1 MRKPDDQP
9 DRTGTVIFLNAKTT
23 TMKKFNFNLLFFAL
37 SFYCMGAGFMDSFVI
52 YNGWNFVGPEEFPA
66 MHQATGQ
73 RIVITFVMPTV
84 VLLVLNILQYWLR
97 PATVPRSWVTM
108 ALISQMI
115 GWLSSVFIQIPI
127 QMQLSQGKDEALL
140 EKLIMTD
147 WLRVFSWLIYIVIVV
162 AMLYRLR
169 STYLPMNRK
178 KLSV

>member
-1 MRKPDDQP
+1 
-9 DRTGTVIFLNAKTT
+9 
-23 TMKKFNFNLLFFAL
+23 MKKFHFNLLFFAL

-73 RIVITFVMPTV
+73 RIVTTFVMPMV

-97 PATVPRSWVTM
+97 PVTVPRSWVTM
-108 ALISQMI
+108 ALISQLI
-115 GWLSSVFIQIPI
+115 GWLSSIFIQIPI
-127 QMQLSQGKDEALL
+127 QMQLSEGKDEALL
-140 EKLIMTD
+140 EKLIVSD
-147 WLRVFSWLIYIVIVV
+147 WLRVFAWLIYIVVVV
-162 AMLYRLR
+162 AMLYRIY